1 MGMGVTV
8 TRACIERELA
18 RLRDAYGAQAIY
30 LFGSWA
36 RGEESP
42 ESDIDVL
49 VDGGEGFTPSD
60 VFAIAE
66 ELYLAFGRRVDVYE
80 KNEID
85 AGTPFERE
93 ILQDRLLVA

>member
-1 MGMGVTV
+1 M
-8 TRACIERELA
+8 
-18 RLRDAYGAQAIY
+18 
-30 LFGSWA
+30 
-36 RGEESP
+36 
-42 ESDIDVL
+42 
-49 VDGGEGFTPSD
+49 
-60 VFAIAE
+60 FAIAE